1 MKHTW
6 TTDVRSYELD
16 MHRHVNNAT
25 YLNYLEGGR
34 MDFLN
39 SIGFDYDEFF
49 KRGYSLYVSRIEIAY
64 KAPAFLN
71 DRIDVITEAV
81 KRKRL
86 SGVFRQTVMRGQ
98 TVLADAYVTWAC
110 VNRDGRP
117 VPLPEDFC
125 FPEFEAPEKDLPV

>member
-1 MKHTW
+1 
-6 TTDVRSYELD
+6 

-25 YLNYLEGGR
+25 YLNYLEGAR
-34 MDFLN
+34 MNFLN

-49 KRGYSLYVSRIEIAY
+49 KRGYSLYVSKIEIAY

-71 DRIDVITEAV
+71 DRIDVATEAV
-81 KRKRL
+81 KLKRL
-86 SGVFRQTVMRGQ
+86 SGVFRQTVLRGQ

-117 VPLPEDFC
+117 VPLPDDFC
-125 FPEFEAPEKDLPV
+125 FPEFEPTEKDLPV